1 MKKSLLLLFIAAFL
15 MNHATARETES
26 NEENVITFAVGS
38 YMISTMSEGGGDAN
52 PALLKGTDEDMLK
65 KYIPSGSFKI
75 QTNTFLVKTGNKNVL
90 IDTGY
95 GSNVFTNLNSLD
107 VQENQVDVILLT
119 HMHGDHIGGL
129 LKDGKAAFP
138 NAELYVSQIEHDYW
152 MSTENNANI
161 RDIFEAYKSKLRLFE
176 PVDIESD
183 KQNLFAGFQGIKA
196 YGHTPGHTVF
206 MIESGK
212 ERLLVWGDLVHATE
226 IQMPNPKVTITYD
239 VDADMARESRLKIM
253 EYVAKNKI
261 RIGGMH
267 IIFPS
272 IGNIRVGNEAEG
284 SYVFTPTC
292 LCEGI

>member
-1 MKKSLLLLFIAAFL
+1 MKKYLLLLFIAVFS
-15 MNHATARETES
+15 MNLATAQDASS

-38 YMISTMSEGGGDAN
+38 YMISTMSEGGGDAS
-52 PALLKGTDEDMLK
+52 PELLKGTTEDMLK
-65 KYIPSGSFKI
+65 KYIPSGNFKI
-75 QTNTFLVKTGNKNVL
+75 QTNTFLIKTGNKNVL
-90 IDTGY
+90 LDTGY
-95 GSNVFTNLNSLD
+95 GRNVFANLHSLD
-107 VQENQVDVILLT
+107 VQEDQVDVILLT

-152 MSTENNANI
+152 MATENNANI
-161 RDIFEAYKSKLRLFE
+161 RNIFEAYKSKLHLFE

-206 MIESGK
+206 MIESDGA
-212 ERLLVWGDLVHATE
+212 RLLIWGDLTHSTE
-226 IQMPNPKVTITYD
+226 IQIPNPKVTISFD
-239 VDADMARESRLKIM
+239 VDSDMARESRLKIM
-253 EYVAKNKI
+253 DYVAKNNI

-267 IIFPS
+267 MIFPS
-272 IGNIRVGNEAEG
+272 IGNIRKGVGSEG
-284 SYVFTPTC
+284 EYFFTPAC